1 MYNESQVT
9 SSKMV
14 FVVLVTSPDRI
25 PEQSLSAKRRRGVI
39 LSAQGWQRLQA
50 AEYLSAARDNA
61 GNPYTLEQLSD
72 RTGISTKTL
81 TKVRRRQNPV
91 DQPTLTEYFKAFNLS
106 LEKDD
111 YINQDPDPDASFATL
126 TSLLQT
132 PLKGQLTIDS
142 PLYIYRP
149 PAEKLLLKEIVQPG
163 ALIRIRAPRQFGKTS
178 LIAKALNHGE
188 ENHFRTAVVSLQ
200 LADSEVLGSLSQFL
214 QWLCVMVSRSLG
226 LPNYLEEYWNP
237 MFGSSYSCN
246 DYFESYLLP
255 AADNPMLLVLDEVN
269 LLFNY
274 PKIAADFFG
283 MLRAWYERSRHN
295 TNGSELW
302 QKLRLIIVY
311 STDVFLPL
319 NIHQSPF
326 NVGLLVTLSTFTQ
339 EQVQELVIRYG
350 LTPTEFYATK
360 LLKLLG
366 GNPYLTQLALF
377 HLSQQQV
384 TLEQITATILT
395 PDSIFDSHLR
405 QQLGYLEQHPEL
417 KEAMKDVVLNPK
429 GVELHPAKAF
439 KLQGVGLI
447 RFENGLAISSCEL
460 YQSYFAQIL
469 K

>member
-1 MYNESQVT
+1 
-9 SSKMV
+9 MV
-14 FVVLVTSPDRI
+14 LVLSVTSPERI
-25 PEQSLSAKRRRGVI
+25 SEQALSAKRRRGVI

-91 DQPTLTEYFKAFNLS
+91 DQPTLTEYFKSFNLC

-111 YINQDPDPDASFATL
+111 YINQEPDSDASSANL

-132 PLKGQLTIDS
+132 PLKGQLTLES
-142 PLYIYRP
+142 PFYIYRP
-149 PAEKLLLKEIVQPG
+149 PAEKLILKEIVQPG

-178 LIAKALNHGE
+178 LIAKALNHAE
-188 ENHFRTAVVSLQ
+188 ENNFRTAVVSLQ

-226 LPNYLEEYWNP
+226 LANALEEYWNP

-246 DYFESYLLP
+246 DYFESYLLSASESP
-255 AADNPMLLVLDEVN
+255 VLLVLDEVN
-269 LLFNY
+269 LLFSY

-283 MLRAWYERSRHN
+283 MLRAWYERSRHS

-319 NIHQSPF
+319 NVHQSPF
-326 NVGLLVTLSTFTQ
+326 NVGLLITLSAFTK

-350 LTPTEFYATK
+350 LTSGEFYATE

-366 GNPYLTQLALF
+366 GHPYLTQLALF

-395 PDSIFDSHLR
+395 PETIFDSHLR
-405 QQLGYLEQHPEL
+405 QQLGYLEKHPEL
-417 KEAMKDVVLNPK
+417 AEAMNQVVANPK
-429 GVELHPAKAF
+429 GIELHPATAF

-447 RFENGLAISSCEL
+447 RFENGLAISSCQL
-460 YQSYFAQIL
+460 YQTYFAQTL

>member
-1 MYNESQVT
+1 
-9 SSKMV
+9 MV
-14 FVVLVTSPDRI
+14 FVLPVTSPDRI
-25 PEQSLSAKRRRGVI
+25 SEQALSAKRRRGVI

-91 DQPTLTEYFKAFNLS
+91 DQPTLTEYFKSFHLS

-111 YINQDPDPDASFATL
+111 YINQEPDPDASSATL
-126 TSLLQT
+126 TNLLQT
-132 PLKGQLTIDS
+132 PLKGQLTLES
-142 PLYIYRP
+142 PFYIYRP
-149 PAEKLLLKEIVQPG
+149 PAEKLILKEIVQPG

-178 LIAKALNHGE
+178 LIAKALNHAE
-188 ENHFRTAVVSLQ
+188 ENNFQTAVVSLQ

-226 LPNYLEEYWNP
+226 LPNALEEYWNP

-246 DYFESYLLP
+246 DYFESYLLSASESP
-255 AADNPMLLVLDEVN
+255 LLLVLDEVN

-283 MLRAWYERSRHN
+283 MLRAWYERSRHS
-295 TNGSELW
+295 TSGSELW
-302 QKLRLIIVY
+302 QKLRLVIVY

-319 NIHQSPF
+319 NVHQSPF
-326 NVGLLVTLSTFTQ
+326 NVGLLISLSAFTK
-339 EQVQELVIRYG
+339 EQIQELVIRYG
-350 LTPTEFYATK
+350 LTPAEFYATE

-366 GNPYLTQLALF
+366 GHPYLTQLALF

-384 TLEQITATILT
+384 TLEQITTSIIT
-395 PDSIFDSHLR
+395 PETIFDSHLR
-405 QQLGYLEQHPEL
+405 QQLGYLEEHLEL
-417 KEAMKDVVLNPK
+417 AEAMNQVVANPK
-429 GVELHPAKAF
+429 GIELHPTTAF

-447 RFENGLAISSCEL
+447 RFENGLAIPSCNL
-460 YQSYFAQIL
+460 YQTYFAQIL